1 MTKIIYKLL
10 FQQTS
15 TVFAAINAHKS
26 RLKLVN
32 FADRFCTTVFI
43 QHNT

>member
-26 RLKLVN
+26 R
-32 FADRFCTTVFI
+32 
-43 QHNT
+43 